1 MPGSFWPRAPS
12 VLIIRIQYCLR
23 IEPTLMLLKGSRT
36 PIVRDMGGFIVHP
49 NMPGWLTPKTRD
61 HGHGPL
67 AMIVESV
74 LHPGRLVAL
83 HEHQNDEIVSW
94 VPDGV
99 MRHDDKVTG
108 RFLQTAGI

>member
-1 MPGSFWPRAPS
+1 
-12 VLIIRIQYCLR
+12 
-23 IEPTLMLLKGSRT
+23 
-36 PIVRDMGGFIVHP
+36 
-49 NMPGWLTPKTRD
+49 
-61 HGHGPL
+61 
-67 AMIVESV
+67 MIVESV